1 MIVNCT
7 KYDPCICGH
16 ERKDHKYPI
25 GDCGKIIPNTKKKCL
40 TCDCTEF
47 VFRKD

>member
-16 ERKDHKYPI
+16 ERKDHKFV
-25 GDCGKIIPNTKKKCL
+25 CGISAAVQTEPKKKCVN
-40 TCDCTEF
+40 CDCTEF
-47 VFRKD
+47 VLKKD